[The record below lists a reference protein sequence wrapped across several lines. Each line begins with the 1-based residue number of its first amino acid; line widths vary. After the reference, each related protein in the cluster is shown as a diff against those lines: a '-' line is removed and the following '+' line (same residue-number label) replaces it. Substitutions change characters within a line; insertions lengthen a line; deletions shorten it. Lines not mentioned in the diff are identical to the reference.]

1 ACSAILSKNNTCIYK
16 ARLTNLDAGTT
27 YHFRPVA
34 NGVPGVDGTFRE
46 MSVTGKQCAIDMHA
60 FNPGGSYRGIADTV
74 TFDWPGAAAA
84 DWQLYE

>member
-1 ACSAILSKNNTCIYK
+1 
-16 ARLTNLDAGTT
+16 
-27 YHFRPVA
+27 
-34 NGVPGVDGTFRE
+34 
-46 MSVTGKQCAIDMHA
+46 MTGKQCAIDMHA